1 MMTVSHASGT
11 VVAVNKVLHLFGL
24 FRRSQKAS
32 ARHSRQQS
40 REFTFMTKRLACTA
54 YEVIKDLTPSV
65 LLAIVLYAPVS
76 ESVARY
82 CMACS
87 VISMW

>member
-1 MMTVSHASGT
+1 MMSVSHAFAA

-54 YEVIKDLTPSV
+54 YEVIKPNFG
-65 LLAIVLYAPVS
+65 
-76 ESVARY
+76 
-82 CMACS
+82 
-87 VISMW
+87 ISSCWFSGKLFL